1 MGAGQMAYWPFS
13 CGIMARVY
21 MDAQYVQYYALLLS
35 TRSLSRSLAL
45 LIQGRCAFKRRAIQ
59 HETVHFSVV

>member
-1 MGAGQMAYWPFS
+1 MAYWPFS

-35 TRSLSRSLAL
+35 TRSLSLAF